1 MNVWRIWNNE
11 GRVFSDQPPWPLLT
25 SLAESDVRLTLMDC
39 RVTESQIQIMDIQN
53 KFQVWEAEH
62 QLNREIRINAKN
74 SNNDICILYFV

>member
-1 MNVWRIWNNE
+1 
-11 GRVFSDQPPWPLLT
+11 
-25 SLAESDVRLTLMDC
+25 MDC

-74 SNNDICILYFV
+74 SNNDICILYFVQLMIAFA